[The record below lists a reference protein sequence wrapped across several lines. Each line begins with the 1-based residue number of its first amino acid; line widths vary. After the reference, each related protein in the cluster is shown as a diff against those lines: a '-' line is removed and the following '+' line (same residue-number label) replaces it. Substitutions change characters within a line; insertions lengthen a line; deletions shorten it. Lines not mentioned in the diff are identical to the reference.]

1 MSDKK
6 DEGMNSAVKTDPNYW
21 RSFEELHNDP
31 KIIEQSH
38 HEFHEGVTDE
48 FDPKKLSSFSRR
60 KFLALLGASAALA
73 GTGCSDYPDKGEII
87 PYNVKPEEITPGISN
102 YYASTAACEHGCGI
116 LVKTREGRPIK
127 IDGNPDHPVSQGKVC
142 SQAQA
147 SILDLYNPERLK
159 NPMKLGSSG
168 LYGEISWENVNKE
181 IIQLLNSKGSREV
194 AVVAGRIVSPTVK
207 KLLDEFV
214 QKYDAKIYSY
224 ELFNESVRNRAWR
237 KSYGGG
243 LYPQIKWEQAKI
255 IVALE
260 SDFLGREGNRIENA
274 RLFSQGKDVDKIEN
288 FNRLYILEG
297 NMSLTGMNADYRLRL
312 RPDAQHEFA
321 IALLQ
326 AVNGS
331 MSELNSFAKKFK
343 LKEAVLKLL
352 VRDLQQNR
360 GKAIVYAGS
369 TLSEEVHIT
378 VNAINEA
385 LGSTSLYNF
394 QAEVEHYP
402 MASFNDFS
410 SLIQSMNNGNVA
422 VVIHLDSNPVYHFPE
437 DLGYK
442 SALRKV
448 SAVVS
453 MSETNN
459 ESTSVSNFI
468 LPINHPLES
477 WGDIQT
483 RAGFISLQQPVI
495 APLFNTRQKEAVLL
509 TWLNGDVNGFRDGIY
524 HQYLMN
530 NWQSSVFTSIS
541 TSSNFKQFW
550 TNSLHDGVV
559 ITNEPAVF
567 PVTFNSSNLTNTQP
581 VDINSFVV
589 SLKPSYST
597 VDGRYAD
604 NGWLQELPHPVS
616 KITWDNY
623 AAISHTTAKELG
635 VENNDIIDINVGNK
649 KLSIPVFIQPGSSD
663 KTITIELGYGR
674 EKAGVVGSGV
684 GFNANI
690 LMNSSGGVTPW
701 IYKATVAKGTGS
713 YELATAQEHHVFD
726 NELTKDAAQKRGI
739 IREGTVEEYKK
750 HPHFLH
756 KDGNELVSI
765 YGSQTNMEYTG
776 LKWGMAIDLNKCLG
790 CGDCVISCISE
801 NNIPVVGK
809 DQVAKGRE
817 MHWLRI
823 DRYYSGTEDEP
834 KASTQPM
841 LCQHCD
847 HAPCENVCPV
857 VATTHSPDGLN
868 QMVYNRCVGTR
879 YCSNNCPFK
888 VRRFNFFN
896 FRDHF
901 KEGYQQANVFNLIY
915 NPEVTVRSRGV
926 MEKCSFCIQ
935 RIMEARE
942 DAIEQ
947 NQIVIGSDVKTACQE
962 ACPTSAIKFGDTN
975 DKESEFAK
983 FRNHELGYY
992 VLEELNVRPNVTYIA
1007 KLRNTN
1013 SEEA

>member
-1 MSDKK
+1 MPETK
-6 DEGMNSAVKTDPNYW
+6 DEKVNQSVKADPNYW
-21 RSFEELHNDP
+21 RSFEELHRDP
-31 KIIEQSH
+31 KMIEQSH
-38 HEFHEGVTDE
+38 NEFQQSVTDE

-73 GTGCSDYPDKGEII
+73 GTGCNDYPDRGEII
-87 PYNVKPEEITPGISN
+87 PYNIKPDEVTPGIAN

-116 LVKTREGRPIK
+116 LVRTREGRPIK
-127 IDGNPDHPVSQGKVC
+127 IDGNPDHPVSKGKVC
-142 SQAQA
+142 TQAQA

-159 NPMKLGSSG
+159 NPLKLGGSG
-168 LYGEISWENVNKE
+168 LYVEISWENVDKE
-181 IIQLLNSKGSREV
+181 IIQILNSRGSREV
-194 AVVAGRIVSPTVK
+194 AVVSGRIVSPTAK
-207 KLLDEFV
+207 KLFDEFA
-214 QKYDAKIYSY
+214 QKYNAKIYPY
-224 ELFNESVRNRAWR
+224 ELFNESLRNRAWQ

-243 LYPQIKWEQAKI
+243 LYPQIKWDEAKI
-255 IVALE
+255 IVNLE
-260 SDFLGREGNRIENA
+260 SDFLGSEGNRIENA
-274 RLFSQGKDVDKIEN
+274 RLFAQGRDVNNINN
-288 FNRLYILEG
+288 FNRLYVIEG
-297 NMSLTGMNADYRLRL
+297 NMSLTGLNADYRLRL

-321 IALLQ
+321 SALLK

-331 MSELNSFAKKFK
+331 MSELNSFSKKFDLSEAALRSLVK
-343 LKEAVLKLL
+343 DLK
-352 VRDLQQNR
+352 QNS

-369 TLSEEVHIT
+369 TLSEEVHFT

-385 LGSTSLYNF
+385 LGSTSLYNR
-394 QAEVEHYP
+394 QAVELYP
-402 MASFNDFS
+402 LISSGDLV
-410 SLIQSMNNGNVA
+410 SLINSMNSGRVA
-422 VVIHLDSNPVYHFPE
+422 AVIHFDSNPVYHFPK
-437 DLGYK
+437 DLGYE
-442 SALRKV
+442 SALKKV
-448 SAVVS
+448 TAVIS
-453 MSETNN
+453 MTETNN
-459 ESTSVSNFI
+459 ESAALSNYI

-477 WGDIQT
+477 WGDNKT
-483 RAGFISLQQPVI
+483 RAGFISSQQPVI
-495 APLFNTRQKEAVLL
+495 APLFNTRQKEAILL
-509 TWLNGDVNGFRDGIY
+509 NWVNGDAKKYNDKIY
-524 HQYLMN
+524 HEYLMN
-530 NWQSSVFTSIS
+530 NWQSSVFTPVSAD
-541 TSSNFKQFW
+541 SNFKQFW
-550 TNSLHDGVV
+550 SNALHDGVV
-559 ITNEPAVF
+559 ITNESSSSSLS
-567 PVTFNSSNLTNTQP
+567 FNSSGETSPKL
-581 VDINSFVV
+581 VDLNSFVV
-589 SLKPSYST
+589 ALKPAYST

-623 AAISHTTAKELG
+623 AAISRLTADELG
-635 VENNDIIDINVGNK
+635 VKNNDVIDIKAGGESF
-649 KLSIPVFIQPGSSD
+649 SIPVFIQPGSAD
-663 KTITIELGYGR
+663 RTITIELGYGR
-674 EKAGVVGSGV
+674 EKSGVVGSGV
-684 GFNANI
+684 GFNAI
-690 LMNSSGGVTPW
+690 VLMSGQSGTSPW
-701 IYKATVAKGTGS
+701 IFKASVSKGTGS
-713 YELATAQEHHVFD
+713 YELVTAQEHHVFD
-726 NELTKDAAQKRGI
+726 DERTKDAAQKRGI

-756 KDGNELVSI
+756 KEGHELFSI

-790 CGDCVISCISE
+790 CGDCVIACNSE

-823 DRYYSGTEDEP
+823 DRYYSGSENEP

-879 YCSNNCPFK
+879 YCSNNCPYK

-901 KEGYQQANVFNLIY
+901 KDGYQEANVFNLIY

-942 DAIEQ
+942 DAIEH
-947 NQIVIGSDVKTACQE
+947 NRTIVGSDVKTACQE
-962 ACPTSAIKFGDTN
+962 SCPTSAIKFGDVN

-983 FRNHELGYY
+983 FRNHQLGYY

-1007 KLRNTN
+1007 KLRNTH